1 MGLMAVNES
10 DVRHIAA
17 LARLGLDPARVPA
30 LVGELNTILSHMD
43 ALSRAKTKGAQEAVG
58 VGDGGMPLRDDK
70 GPPIPLARDL
80 SDFAPKVRD
89 GFLIVPRL
97 ATHEA
102 SGDDPVAD
110 DEGENVIG
118 QTTADEEEQA

>member
-1 MGLMAVNES
+1 MAVNES

-43 ALSRAKTKGAQEAVG
+43 ALSKVKTKGAQEAIG

-70 GPPIPLARDL
+70 GPPVPLARDMSSFIPTL
-80 SDFAPKVRD
+80 RD
-89 GFLIVPRL
+89 GFILVPRL
-97 ATHEA
+97 ATHESA
-102 SGDDPVAD
+102 GADPVGDDA
-110 DEGENVIG
+110 GENVIVA
-118 QTTADEEEQA
+118 TTSDEEDEA